1 MPRNGG
7 TAGGSA
13 GGGGGNDGS
22 NGGKSFDKVF
32 QTMEQAIMSDGVTF
46 DVHYMGCL
54 EIKSSMKTLEFAT
67 RSHVAK

>member
-1 MPRNGG
+1 MPRG

-13 GGGGGNDGS
+13 GGE
-22 NGGKSFDKVF
+22 GKSMSSEKVF
-32 QTMEQAIMSDGVTF
+32 QTMEQAIMKGVTF

-54 EIKSSMKTLEFAT
+54 EIKSSMKTLEFST